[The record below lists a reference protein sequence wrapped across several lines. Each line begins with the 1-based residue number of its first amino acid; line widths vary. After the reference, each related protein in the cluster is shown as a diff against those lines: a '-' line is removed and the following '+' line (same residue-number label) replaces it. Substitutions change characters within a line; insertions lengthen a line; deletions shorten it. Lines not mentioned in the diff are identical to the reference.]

1 MSHLFFI
8 IVVYYIIKFS
18 LVYKWA
24 VMISTLESDV
34 SNQFTCKNIII
45 LYNWCDYNGLKA
57 LKYLSLLF
65 KPNFYECK
73 WPIKKMLI
81 LWIKLTLKTKKTI
94 TSIITMVLNTHHTII
109 ALLTLTSMSD
119 NGQWSRYWTFSTR

>member
-34 SNQFTCKNIII
+34 SNQFICKNI

-65 KPNFYECK
+65 KPNFYEWK

-119 NGQWSRYWTFSTR
+119 NGQWIRYWTFSTR